1 MTDIE
6 SFMRLRLDGF
16 FYTVSASGCLGCRVV
31 DLDWMPDYGKMIQSP
46 HPSQLLSDEDRTHKF
61 HRQWSQEEDETLRTM
76 AAAGKSTREM
86 AEALVRS
93 IEAVQKRRKALKCSR
108 SKTKTKGDKFF
119 WTDAMR
125 ADAVKMHRTGYKI
138 AEIAER
144 FGCSYRSAS
153 HAIEYAKRNWKDAA

>member
-1 MTDIE
+1 MTLE
-6 SFMRLRLDGF
+6 QAMKSRLDGF
-16 FYTVSASGCLGCRVV
+16 FYTVSAAGCLGCRIVEH
-31 DLDWMPDYGKMIQSP
+31 DWIPDYGKMIQSP
-46 HPSQLLSDEDRTHKF
+46 HPSHLLSDAERTHKF

-86 AEALVRS
+86 ADALVRS

>member
-1 MTDIE
+1 MTLEQI
-6 SFMRLRLDGF
+6 MKQRLDGF
-16 FYTVSASGCLGCRVV
+16 FYTVSAAGCLGCRIVEH
-31 DLDWMPDYGKMIQSP
+31 DWIPDYGKMIQSP
-46 HPSQLLSDEDRTHKF
+46 HPSHLLSDAERTHKF

-144 FGCSYRSAS
+144 FGCSYRSTS

>member
-1 MTDIE
+1 MTDME
-6 SFMRLRLDGF
+6 TLMRLRLDGF
-16 FYTVSASGCLGCRVV
+16 FYTVSAAGCLGCRIVEP
-31 DLDWMPDYGKMIQSP
+31 DWTPDYEKMIQSP
-46 HPSQLLSDEDRTHKF
+46 HPSQLLSDEERTHKF